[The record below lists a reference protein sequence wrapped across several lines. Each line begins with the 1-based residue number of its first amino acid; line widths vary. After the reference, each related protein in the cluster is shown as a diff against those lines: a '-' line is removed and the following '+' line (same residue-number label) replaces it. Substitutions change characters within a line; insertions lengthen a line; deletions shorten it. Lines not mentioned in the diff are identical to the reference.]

1 LVLDLL
7 ILYFLWYERIS
18 SVATY
23 FLPSLS
29 AYNNDMRSCLQMS
42 PTTRR
47 ARRQA
52 FYCMVSLVVVYC
64 NQTVFYYGSRSCQ
77 LFLSVR
83 EDVYYIISLI
93 PIMKNSYSISLQ
105 YLVPFQ

>member
-1 LVLDLL
+1 MLYIYRTAGGTTARHSWSYLVSSAGRTFLVLDLL

-52 FYCMVSLVVVYC
+52 FYCMVSL
-64 NQTVFYYGSRSCQ
+64 
-77 LFLSVR
+77 
-83 EDVYYIISLI
+83 
-93 PIMKNSYSISLQ
+93 
-105 YLVPFQ
+105 